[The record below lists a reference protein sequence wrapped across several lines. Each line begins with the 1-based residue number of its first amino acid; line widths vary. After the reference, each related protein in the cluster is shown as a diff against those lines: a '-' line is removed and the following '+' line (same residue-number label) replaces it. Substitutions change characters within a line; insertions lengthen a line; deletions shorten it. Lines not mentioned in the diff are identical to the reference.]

1 MSDKSPSQAAVKLG
15 AMRLLAIGIVIVSLM
30 DRNWVLF
37 AGGVPF
43 LIFVFRV
50 KVK

>member
-1 MSDKSPSQAAVKLG
+1 MNKREPSRAAVKLG
-15 AMRLLAIGIVIVSLM
+15 AMRLLAIGIVIISLM

-43 LIFVFRV
+43 LVFVFRV